1 MNGFFKDRKTI
12 ERMTQGP
19 VGPYMAQYAAALHGV
34 GYTRLTGRRMLE
46 SVAGF
51 NCWLERKSISPN
63 RICSSHVQRY
73 LQMHWRGNSWPCTCD
88 RPALTRLLTL
98 LRTEGVIP
106 ESAPPV
112 TPPCEGVIEEYDA
125 YLKKERVLSDGT
137 RRTYEPLALQFLR
150 RRFGRG
156 PVDLSR
162 LRASDAINYVQ
173 QSVKG
178 LSSTRAQLTR
188 TAVRSF
194 LQFARYRG
202 DLALDLAAF
211 VPSVP
216 SWSLCTLPQSLPP
229 EQVEHALALCP
240 RTTAVGRRAYA
251 VLLLLARLGLRASEA
266 IRLTLEDIE
275 WETSRITIRGK
286 MNRVDQLPLP
296 ADVGKAIAAYLKHD
310 RPRALSTRRVFV
322 RVRAPHTGFK
332 GSGSV
337 GCIVNQALARAG
349 INSPRK
355 GAHQLRHTLACK
367 MLRQGRS
374 LREIGEILRHR
385 SPDTTAIYAKVDLL
399 ALRPLALPW
408 PGGAR

>member
-1 MNGFFKDRKTI
+1 MNGFFKDRTTI

-19 VGPYMAQYAAALHGV
+19 VGPYMVQYAAALHTA

-46 SVAGF
+46 SVASF
-51 NCWLERKSISPN
+51 NRWLQRNSIPPN

-73 LQMHWRGNSWPCTCD
+73 LQLHWRGNSWPCTCD
-88 RPALTRLLTL
+88 RSALSRLLTL
-98 LRTEGVIP
+98 LREEGVIP
-106 ESAPPV
+106 IPAPPV
-112 TPPCEGVIEEYDA
+112 STPCESVIEEYDA
-125 YLKKERVLSDGT
+125 YLKKERVLSEGT

-150 RRFGRG
+150 RRFGSG

-162 LRASDAINYVQ
+162 LRALDAINYVPQ
-173 QSVKG
+173 YAKA

-188 TAVRSF
+188 TAIRSF

-211 VPSVP
+211 VPSVA
-216 SWSLCTLPQSLPP
+216 SWSLSTLPKSLPP
-229 EQVEHALALCP
+229 EQVEQALALCP

-251 VLLLLARLGLRASEA
+251 VLLLLARLGLRAGEVV
-266 IRLTLEDIE
+266 RLTLEDIE

-310 RPRALSTRRVFV
+310 RPRALSTRRLFV

-332 GSGSV
+332 CSGSIAYV
-337 GCIVNQALARAG
+337 VSQALTRAG
-349 INSPRK
+349 INSSRK

-408 PGGAR
+408 PGGDR